1 MCVLAG
7 TSNPV
12 DFLTDRTGNRRF
24 LPVKCWVH
32 EVPNPHDDEIATKA
46 LVIQAWGEIMDEFM
60 RAGGSVPLILPPEV
74 ERQAEEM
81 RTAYLEEDPDI
92 GIIQEWLDKAGTDR
106 VCAVQLWRE
115 ALSHPFDQYAK
126 KDINAVHEI
135 MKNSIHGWR
144 YVGKQK
150 CGDYGVQRAYERIS
164 VEIPFE

>member
-60 RAGGSVPLILPPEV
+60 RAGGSVPLHDWGSPSLPGV
-74 ERQAEEM
+74 A
-81 RTAYLEEDPDI
+81 
-92 GIIQEWLDKAGTDR
+92 
-106 VCAVQLWRE
+106 E
-115 ALSHPFDQYAK
+115 ALRDYEK
-126 KDINAVHEI
+126 EI
-135 MKNSIHGWR
+135 DRQIPSIPLCD
-144 YVGKQK
+144 VGGTLVLCK
-150 CGDYGVQRAYERIS
+150 
-164 VEIPFE
+164 